1 MWVCWLWLVTAVT
14 IQFLSTR
21 PLFCFRVSM
30 LHRSYYSAAAC
41 VSADQEC
48 VRSGLRTDLF
58 VCTASYPASGD
69 RIPALRLRVFLLWQI
84 STKNMRAFGSEPK
97 NRCRDRR
104 IQLGSSLAR
113 LDPEPDWWL
122 AQTWILTHSSR
133 HAKLYCLWYRGRAL
147 HSGLMQHA
155 ITSNEP
161 LGAKA
166 LSEVKVH

>member
-1 MWVCWLWLVTAVT
+1 LHASMILDDSTSINRLCWSRRKSNEVGQAMSAISMWVCRLWLVTAVT

-84 STKNMRAFGSEPK
+84 STKNMWAFGSEPK
-97 NRCRDRR
+97 TRCRDRR

-113 LDPEPDWWL
+113 LDPEPD
-122 AQTWILTHSSR
+122 
-133 HAKLYCLWYRGRAL
+133 
-147 HSGLMQHA
+147 
-155 ITSNEP
+155 
-161 LGAKA
+161 
-166 LSEVKVH
+166 